1 MRRDPR
7 WDIAYI
13 IDPPC
18 SLLVLCRR
26 RHWLTIMED
35 VRYTPLPV
43 YDSGS
48 KPLEVV
54 GELTLNIKDMEIK
67 DEKIKKDIVGII
79 GQSSMIDMEKSF
91 DWLKEAPDSED
102 YSLRLWCIK
111 QSHPRHKDVYGWIK
125 QENRQ

>member
-1 MRRDPR
+1 
-7 WDIAYI
+7 
-13 IDPPC
+13 
-18 SLLVLCRR
+18 
-26 RHWLTIMED
+26 MEG
-35 VRYTPLPV
+35 VRYTPPPV

>member
-1 MRRDPR
+1 MTDWTDNHKMTTDRKD
-7 WDIAYI
+7 DQSENYGFT
-13 IDPPC
+13 
-18 SLLVLCRR
+18 LV
-26 RHWLTIMED
+26 IN
-35 VRYTPLPV
+35 TPLPV

-111 QSHPRHKDVYGWIK
+111 QSHPRHTDVYGWIK